1 MVMDI
6 ARLPVPV
13 SAQRRYPQRVNRTVD
28 RGQSGQSDS
37 RALQPRPP
45 AAAGQAVQGELL
57 LNQRFYGGRPGAFQA
72 GTYSTIATAVPRSA
86 NTTQGQRAV
95 GAYLDNA
102 RLGTAGAQSQ
112 GRSVDYFV

>member
-28 RGQSGQSDS
+28 RGQSDS

-72 GTYSTIATAVPRSA
+72 GTYSATATAVPRSA
-86 NTTQGQRAV
+86 STTQGQRAV